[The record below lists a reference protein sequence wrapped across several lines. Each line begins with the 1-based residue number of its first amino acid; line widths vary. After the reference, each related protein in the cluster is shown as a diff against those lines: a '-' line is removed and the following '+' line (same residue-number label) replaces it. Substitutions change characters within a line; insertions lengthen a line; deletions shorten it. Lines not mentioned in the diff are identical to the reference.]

1 MGGEEFLLTHCKVR
15 EELCLVH
22 EAYQY
27 FRGKS
32 HARLEERREDTGEE
46 AVGLA
51 DKVAHCDIACGV

>member
-1 MGGEEFLLTHCKVR
+1 MLVLFEVR

>member
-1 MGGEEFLLTHCKVR
+1 MLVLFEVR

-32 HARLEERREDTGEE
+32 HARLEERREGTGEE
-46 AVGLA
+46 ADGLA